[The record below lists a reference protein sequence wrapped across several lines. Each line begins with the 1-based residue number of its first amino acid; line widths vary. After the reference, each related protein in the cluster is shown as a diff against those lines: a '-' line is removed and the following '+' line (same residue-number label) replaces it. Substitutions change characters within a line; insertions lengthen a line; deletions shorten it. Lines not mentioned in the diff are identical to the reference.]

1 MSKWI
6 TESHKKVQEERFT
19 WIAVLKWQT
28 SMSLIAHEVETLNLS
43 LAQTLVLSIKT
54 TKELYHQSVD
64 KVVW

>member
-1 MSKWI
+1 MNHRKSQK
-6 TESHKKVQEERFT
+6 SSRRKVYLDCC
-19 WIAVLKWQT
+19 AKMT